1 MILNRRP
8 QPLDSQLVLGAL
20 FEEMQI
26 RMGSINPGYMEIRII
41 TSVDAGEL
49 LGMLEET
56 ACLGAW
62 AIEDG
67 FCLYWPV
74 KDWDHT
80 ILHILRDALQR
91 LGAVVDARTLT
102 VAELQDQDWNARWA
116 ESIQPIMLGHRI
128 LIRQSWNA
136 AAIPEGGFELIID
149 PKRAFGTGYH
159 ATTQLMAEWL
169 EEKVRAG
176 ARVLDVGTGSGI
188 LAMAALRLGA
198 TSALAIDH
206 DPEAI
211 ECAREYTVVNGF
223 GEELE
228 LRVAELAELDREEF
242 DLVLANL
249 DRNTLVKNLDCFHRF
264 VKSGGCLLISGL
276 QRDDETE
283 ISESLE
289 AAGWMVV
296 DKRWRDEWLALEL
309 RAATDS

>member
-1 MILNRRP
+1 
-8 QPLDSQLVLGAL
+8 
-20 FEEMQI
+20 MQI
-26 RMGSINPGYMEIRII
+26 RMGSMNPGTMEIRII

-62 AIEDG
+62 VREDG

-74 KDWDHT
+74 DDWDHT

-91 LGAVVDARTLT
+91 LGVVVDARTLT

-116 ESIQPIMLGHRI
+116 ESLQPIRLGRRI

-136 AAIPEGGFELIID
+136 AAIPDGGFELIID

-159 ATTQLMAEWL
+159 ATTQLIVEWL
-169 EEKVRAG
+169 EDRIRAG
-176 ARVLDVGTGSGI
+176 MRVLDVGTGSGI
-188 LAMAALRLGA
+188 LSMVALRFGA
-198 TSALAIDH
+198 ASALAIDH

-211 ECAREYTVVNGF
+211 ECAREYAAVNGF
-223 GEELE
+223 GAELE

-249 DRNTLVKNLDCFHRF
+249 DRNTLVRLFDFFHRF

-296 DKRWRDEWLALEL
+296 DKRWRDEWLALEVRLYGGADEIRTRDL
-309 RAATDS
+309 RRDRPAF

>member
-1 MILNRRP
+1 MNRK
-8 QPLDSQLVLGAL
+8 
-20 FEEMQI
+20 
-26 RMGSINPGYMEIRII
+26 YMEVGII

-56 ACLGAW
+56 SCLGAW
-62 AIEDG
+62 AAEDRL
-67 FCLYWPV
+67 CLYWLA
-74 KDWDHT
+74 DGWDPR
-80 ILHILRDALQR
+80 ILHILEDSLRR

-116 ESIQPIMLGHRI
+116 ESLQPIKLGHRI

-169 EEKVRAG
+169 EDKVRAG
-176 ARVLDVGTGSGI
+176 ARVLDIGTGSGI

-206 DPEAI
+206 DAEAI
-211 ECAREYTVVNGF
+211 ECAREYAVVNGF

-249 DRNTLVKNLDCFHRF
+249 DRNSLVKHFGCFHRF

-276 QRDDETE
+276 QRDDESEITE
-283 ISESLE
+283 LLG
-289 AAGWMVV
+289 AAGWMLM
-296 DKRWRDEWLALEL
+296 DQSRRDEWLALEL
-309 RAATDS
+309 HAAADSLRQP

>member
-1 MILNRRP
+1 
-8 QPLDSQLVLGAL
+8 
-20 FEEMQI
+20 MQI
-26 RMGSINPGYMEIRII
+26 RMGAMNPAYMEIRII

-62 AIEDG
+62 AGEDG

-74 KDWDHT
+74 DAWDDT
-80 ILHILRDALQR
+80 ILHILQDALRR
-91 LGAVVDARTLT
+91 LGAGGDEHMLT
-102 VAELQDQDWNARWA
+102 VAALQDQDWNARWA
-116 ESIQPIMLGHRI
+116 ESLKPIKLGRRI

-136 AAIPEGGFELIID
+136 AAIPDGGFELIID

-169 EEKVRAG
+169 EDKVRAG

-188 LAMAALRLGA
+188 LAMVALRLGA
-198 TSALAIDH
+198 TSALAIDQ

-211 ECAREYTVVNGF
+211 ECAREYAVVNGF
-223 GEELE
+223 GVELE
-228 LRVAELAELDREEF
+228 LRVAQLVELDREEF

-249 DRNTLVKNLDCFHRF
+249 DRNTLVRHFDCFHRF
-264 VKSGGCLLISGL
+264 VKAGYCLLISGL

-289 AAGWMVV
+289 AAGWMVL

-309 RAATDS
+309 RASAGS